1 MSKSNSF
8 KKTNNKLLNH
18 QTNIILNNNN
28 LKENSQK
35 KNSAPKSLTLNY
47 SNNNN
52 NNCNN
57 EQPGI
62 IEVYEDNFIQEI
74 KNISELLE
82 EYNYIGMDTEFPGTP
97 YYVNTYS
104 KDFYFRT
111 LKMNVDLLKIIQL
124 GITLTNEKGEFPKNY
139 PYHTWQF
146 NFHFDKSTDKILPA
160 ALHLL
165 EQCGID
171 FDQLKTRGIKQQF
184 FAEYFMISG
193 LVLNPDITWISFHG
207 CYDFGYLLKLL
218 INSKL
223 PDSEKEFMEL
233 LNTYFINYYDIRTL
247 VKGKDN
253 LQGSLNR
260 LATVL
265 EITRE
270 GQTHQAGSDSVVTSD
285 VYFKLIRE
293 GLVEEN
299 KIKKNKNILFG
310 VDSEEDNKET
320 ITYTRIGNISYSNN
334 NTNNLL
340 YVPMGNN
347 YVNMPYYY
355 MMNNNIGINHTS
367 TQHNNSPPQISSY
380 NNF

>member
-8 KKTNNKLLNH
+8 KKTNNKFLSS
-18 QTNIILNNNN
+18 NISLNNTNAN
-28 LKENSQK
+28 DISQK
-35 KNSAPKSLTLNY
+35 KNSAPKSTSLNT
-47 SNNNN
+47 SNNIIINNNN
-52 NNCNN
+52 ND
-57 EQPGI
+57 QPGI
-62 IEVYEDNFIQEI
+62 VEVYEDNFIQEI
-74 KNISELLE
+74 IVISKLLE
-82 EYNYIGMDTEFPGTP
+82 EYNYVGMDTEFPGTV
-97 YYVNTYS
+97 YNISNMS

-111 LKMNVDLLKIIQL
+111 LKMNVDSLKLIQL

-146 NFHFDKSTDKILPA
+146 NFQFDKNNDKILPA
-160 ALHLL
+160 SLNIL
-165 EQCGID
+165 ERGGID
-171 FDQLKTRGIKQQF
+171 FDKLKNKGIKHKL

-218 INSKL
+218 LNSKL
-223 PDSEKEFMEL
+223 PKSEKEFMDL

-260 LATVL
+260 LAQYL
-265 EITRE
+265 EVWRE
-270 GQTHQAGSDSVVTSD
+270 GKMHQAGSDSMVTID
-285 VYFKLIRE
+285 VYFKLLKT
-293 GLVEEN
+293 GLIDEN
-299 KIKKNKNILFG
+299 KLVNNKNILFG

-320 ITYTRIGNISYSNN
+320 INYTRIGNMSYPNN
-334 NTNNLL
+334 NTNNVL

-355 MMNNNIGINHTS
+355 MMNNNIGNNHTT
-367 TQHNNSPPQISSY
+367 TQQNNSPSQMNGY

>member
-8 KKTNNKLLNH
+8 KKTNTKLLSY
-18 QTNIILNNNN
+18 QSNISLNNSNIN
-28 LKENSQK
+28 ETSQK
-35 KNSAPKSLTLNY
+35 KNSAPKGLAWNN
-47 SNNNN
+47 SNNS
-52 NNCNN
+52 NN

-82 EYNYIGMDTEFPGTP
+82 KYNYIGMDTEFPGTV
-97 YYVNTYS
+97 YYVNNIT

-111 LKMNVDLLKIIQL
+111 LKMNVDLLKLIQL

-146 NFHFDKSTDKILPA
+146 NFEFDKSTDKILPSS
-160 ALHLL
+160 LNLL
-165 EQCGID
+165 EKCGID
-171 FDQLKTRGIKQQF
+171 FNKLKRKGIKHKL

-218 INSKL
+218 LNSKL

-253 LQGSLNR
+253 LQGSLSR
-260 LATVL
+260 LAQNLEVL
-265 EITRE
+265 RE
-270 GQTHQAGSDSVVTSD
+270 GKTHQAGSDSVVTID
-285 VYFKLIRE
+285 VYFKLIKN
-293 GLVEEN
+293 GLIEEN

-320 ITYTRIGNISYSNN
+320 INYTRFGNLSYPNN

-355 MMNNNIGINHTS
+355 MMNNNIGTNHTS
-367 TQHNNSPPQISSY
+367 SQNNNSPPQTALY

>member
-8 KKTNNKLLNH
+8 KKTNNKLLSY
-18 QTNIILNNNN
+18 QSNISLSNSNIN
-28 LKENSQK
+28 ESSQK
-35 KNSAPKSLTLNY
+35 KNSAPKSLALNY
-47 SNNNN
+47 SNNS
-52 NNCNN
+52 NN

-82 EYNYIGMDTEFPGTP
+82 EYNYVGMDTEFPGTV
-97 YYVNTYS
+97 YYVNNIT

-111 LKMNVDLLKIIQL
+111 LKMNVDLLKLIQL

-146 NFHFDKSTDKILPA
+146 NFEFDKSSDKILPA
-160 ALHLL
+160 SLNLL
-165 EQCGID
+165 EKCGID
-171 FDQLKTRGIKQQF
+171 FNKLKRKGIKHKL

-218 INSKL
+218 LNSKL

-260 LATVL
+260 LAQNLEVL
-265 EITRE
+265 RE
-270 GQTHQAGSDSVVTSD
+270 GKTHQAGSDSVVTID
-285 VYFKLIRE
+285 VYFKLVKN
-293 GLVEEN
+293 GLIEEN

-320 ITYTRIGNISYSNN
+320 INYTRIGNLSYPNN

-340 YVPMGNN
+340 YVPMGSN
-347 YVNMPYYY
+347 YVNMSYYY
-355 MMNNNIGINHTS
+355 MMNNNIGTNHTS
-367 TQHNNSPPQISSY
+367 QHNNSPPQIASY

>member
-1 MSKSNSF
+1 MSKSNSL
-8 KKTNNKLLNH
+8 KKTNNKNLPTH
-18 QTNIILNNNN
+18 TNLTLSNSNVN
-28 LKENSQK
+28 LTSQK
-35 KNSAPKSLTLNY
+35 KNSAPKNLSLNSSTTKKDN
-47 SNNNN
+47 S
-52 NNCNN
+52 

-62 IEVYEDNFIQEI
+62 KEVYADNFIEEI
-74 KNISELLE
+74 KNISDLLE
-82 EYNYIGMDTEFPGTP
+82 EYNYVGMDTEFPGTVFN
-97 YYVNTYS
+97 VNNMT

-111 LKMNVDLLKIIQL
+111 LKMNVDVLKLIQL

-146 NFHFDKSTDKILPA
+146 NFEFDKNTDKILPA
-160 ALHLL
+160 SLSLL

-171 FDQLKTRGIKQQF
+171 FNKLKEKGIKHKL
-184 FAEYFMISG
+184 FAEYFMTSG

-218 INSKL
+218 LNSKL

-233 LNTYFINYYDIRTL
+233 LNTYFKNYYDIRTL

-260 LATVL
+260 LAQNLEVL
-265 EITRE
+265 RE
-270 GQTHQAGSDSVVTSD
+270 GKIHQAGSDSVVTID
-285 VYFKLIRE
+285 VYFKLIQN
-293 GLVEEN
+293 GLIEKN
-299 KIKKNKNILFG
+299 KLQNNKNILFG

-320 ITYTRIGNISYSNN
+320 ITYTMIGNMPYQNN

-340 YVPMGNN
+340 YVPMTNN

-355 MMNNNIGINHTS
+355 MMNNTNMGTN
-367 TQHNNSPPQISSY
+367 
-380 NNF
+380 

>member
-8 KKTNNKLLNH
+8 KKTGNKFLSPNISLNN
-18 QTNIILNNNN
+18 TNINDI
-28 LKENSQK
+28 SQK
-35 KNSAPKSLTLNY
+35 KNSAPKSSSINTSNNIIKN
-47 SNNNN
+47 SNNND
-52 NNCNN
+52 
-57 EQPGI
+57 QPGI
-62 IEVYEDNFIQEI
+62 VEVYEDNFIQEI
-74 KNISELLE
+74 IIISKLLE
-82 EYNYIGMDTEFPGTP
+82 EYNYIGMDTEFPGTV
-97 YYVNTYS
+97 YNITNMS

-111 LKMNVDLLKIIQL
+111 LKMNVDSLKLIQL

-146 NFHFDKSTDKILPA
+146 NFQFDKNSDKILQA
-160 ALHLL
+160 SLNLL
-165 EQCGID
+165 ERGGID
-171 FDQLKTRGIKQQF
+171 FDKLKNKGIKHKI

-218 INSKL
+218 LNSKL
-223 PDSEKEFMEL
+223 PKNEKEFMDL

-260 LATVL
+260 LAQYL
-265 EITRE
+265 EVWRE
-270 GQTHQAGSDSVVTSD
+270 GKTHQAGSDSVVTID
-285 VYFKLIRE
+285 VYFKLIKN
-293 GLVEEN
+293 GLIDEN
-299 KIKKNKNILFG
+299 KLAKNKNILFG

-320 ITYTRIGNISYSNN
+320 INYTRIGNMSYPNN
-334 NTNNLL
+334 NTNNVL

-347 YVNMPYYY
+347 YVNIPYYY
-355 MMNNNIGINHTS
+355 MMNNNMGNNHTTS
-367 TQHNNSPPQISSY
+367 QQNNSPSQINGY